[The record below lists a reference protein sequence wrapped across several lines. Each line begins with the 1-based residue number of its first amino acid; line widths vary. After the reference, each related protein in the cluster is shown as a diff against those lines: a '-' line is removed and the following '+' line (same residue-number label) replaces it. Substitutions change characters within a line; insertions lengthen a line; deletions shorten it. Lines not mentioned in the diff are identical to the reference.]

1 MNKWLSVARKKCTLD
16 SIGES
21 FIWGVGEA
29 FMIFDQLLSTQV
41 IFLSDTSD
49 VEGNSQIEDRL
60 KGKEMEDNCEGSGGR
75 LLWEG
80 GSTRLRWS

>member
-1 MNKWLSVARKKCTLD
+1 MNKWLSVARKSALWTLG
-16 SIGES
+16 SPLYGET
-21 FIWGVGEA
+21 
-29 FMIFDQLLSTQV
+29 FMIFDQLLPTQV